1 MSTNKIKT
9 IRDVNNIIAL
19 NHEID
24 ELLKLSNTKSKK
36 LNMMLSKYKSEN
48 KDLFSEYNKI
58 DDNINTYLHLHMY
71 LYVSICI
78 FICIFIYIFICI
90 YDNIDN
96 IDKDT
101 DKDVDRNLDV
111 DTEDSDMNTINE
123 FASNYVEQIIQCAV
137 EKNAKVVQ
145 AAKNAD
151 LAAKVVQMAQDADVA
166 AEVVQAAKNAD
177 FADKVVQMAQ
187 DADVAAEVVQAAKN
201 ADFADKVV
209 QMAQD
214 ADVAAKVVQM
224 AQDAE
229 NENAENENVED
240 EDGNLTRI
248 VNRLCFTLHIE
259 TTNTS
264 PQKGYLANR
273 FEEPDSEIISIGNGD
288 ISCLDDIPED
298 KNLYDMISYF
308 GNEITFQEIWRTR
321 KDNKILSNNKK
332 TYTNKKGYFTVEEL
346 VDCIVDFE
354 KIDRSSHKSWFG
366 GVDCHH
372 IFFEGVYYNK
382 ERNTYS
388 ASWGS

>member
-1 MSTNKIKT
+1 
-9 IRDVNNIIAL
+9 
-19 NHEID
+19 
-24 ELLKLSNTKSKK
+24 
-36 LNMMLSKYKSEN
+36 
-48 KDLFSEYNKI
+48 
-58 DDNINTYLHLHMY
+58 
-71 LYVSICI
+71 
-78 FICIFIYIFICI
+78 
-90 YDNIDN
+90 
-96 IDKDT
+96 
-101 DKDVDRNLDV
+101 
-111 DTEDSDMNTINE
+111 
-123 FASNYVEQIIQCAV
+123 
-137 EKNAKVVQ
+137 
-145 AAKNAD
+145 
-151 LAAKVVQMAQDADVA
+151 
-166 AEVVQAAKNAD
+166 
-177 FADKVVQMAQ
+177 
-187 DADVAAEVVQAAKN
+187 
-201 ADFADKVV
+201 
-209 QMAQD
+209 AQD

-224 AQDAE
+224 AQNKDLERFSEIGDETE
-229 NENAENENVED
+229 NENAENENVENTENKNV
-240 EDGNLTRI
+240 EDGNLTPI

-354 KIDRSSHKSWFG
+354 KINRSSYKSWFG

-382 ERNTYS
+382 ERNTYRT
-388 ASWGS
+388 SWGS